1 MYYRLGIW
9 HIDIYCHVDIYP
21 CNICPG
27 DKYRLSINTVYMSA
41 ATHRSLLQA
50 CFWHTAKNQDQVT
63 TVTATF
69 VHATIVFTQIAIV
82 INEYTQIERTN
93 ITKCESIFISSQVKY
108 SEIETTLS
116 QTPLPVLSDILSCSS
131 YYLDNDSFIIIII
144 SQRAKYIS

>member
-1 MYYRLGIW
+1 
-9 HIDIYCHVDIYP
+9 
-21 CNICPG
+21 
-27 DKYRLSINTVYMSA
+27 MSA

-108 SEIETTLS
+108 SEIETTL
-116 QTPLPVLSDILSCSS
+116 QYHADVILSRLFDTMYHADVILYLRQVFDTEKNVCEMCSLQNFAYS
-131 YYLDNDSFIIIII
+131 
-144 SQRAKYIS
+144 YISSTMCNFENCFFL